1 MTSFTQTRVNF
12 YPIPLQDYYG
22 TILLMR
28 RQQVAR
34 LRALLAVDGDKAGS
48 SSNGNKNNGSS
59 SGSARGRRKTDE
71 VANKNEKGKKTKKKK
86 RASSAPR
93 LSGSD

>member
-1 MTSFTQTRVNF
+1 
-12 YPIPLQDYYG
+12 
-22 TILLMR
+22 MR

-34 LRALLAVDGDKAGS
+34 LRALLAVDGDKAGSSSNGNKNNGS